1 MGENDY
7 LMQLMKWVGSLDTG
21 QENIRREIA
30 SLKEEYLRGRD
41 AAREHATR
49 IEITLE
55 QKVDKEDI
63 GPILTL
69 NNILK
74 SWVGISVL
82 IAIAVGLG
90 ILAIGERGEDILKTK
105 YTLERGIDAAS
116 KGRTSTK

>member
-1 MGENDY
+1 
-7 LMQLMKWVGSLDTG
+7 MQLMKWVGSLDTG